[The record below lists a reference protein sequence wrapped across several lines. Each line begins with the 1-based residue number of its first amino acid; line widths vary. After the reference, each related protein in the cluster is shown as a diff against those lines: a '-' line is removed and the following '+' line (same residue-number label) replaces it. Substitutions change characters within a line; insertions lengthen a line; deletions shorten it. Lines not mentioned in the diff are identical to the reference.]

1 MIRWSRHFLPK
12 QACKFC
18 NFDSSFAMRE
28 RRQSQKESI
37 AGSLLLAHPA
47 LRDPNFRRSV
57 VLMSVH
63 NAEGAMGVVLNRPL
77 GKRLGEIDGAF
88 ALGALA
94 GVPIYSGGP
103 VQTGQLLLVAWQNQV
118 DGFRLHFGIEPEK
131 AGQLAVEEGTELRAF
146 LGYSGWSGGQL
157 EKELKHD
164 TWLVTDVPSDLL
176 SHKQDD
182 QLWRLVL
189 SAMGEEWRLLADEP
203 EDTSLN

>member
-1 MIRWSRHFLPK
+1 
-12 QACKFC
+12 
-18 NFDSSFAMRE
+18 MRE
-28 RRQSQKESI
+28 RRQSRKESI
-37 AGSLLLAHPA
+37 AGSLQLAHPA
-47 LRDPNFRRSV
+47 LRDPNIRPSV

-103 VQTGQLLLVAWQNQV
+103 VQTGQLLLVAWQSQV

-131 AGQLAVEEGTELRAF
+131 AGQLMSEEGTELRAF

-189 SAMGEEWRLLADEP
+189 GAMGEEWRLLADEP